1 MLSSEKFFPVVKA
14 AQTNGFRTRLIY
26 CALPSVEL
34 ALARVKLRVAEGGH
48 DVPANKIQSR
58 WDSSLD
64 NFVRLAGTVDE
75 VVLLN
80 NAGEIP
86 VEIGH
91 KNLNGQLVLV
101 DAEALPEITRRLA
114 RSKGRS
120 A

>member
-1 MLSSEKFFPVVKA
+1 MTFQLTKF
-14 AQTNGFRTRLIY
+14 
-26 CALPSVEL
+26 
-34 ALARVKLRVAEGGH
+34 RVAGTH
-48 DVPANKIQSR
+48 RWTTSCDSR
-58 WDSSLD
+58 I
-64 NFVRLAGTVDE
+64 VDE

-86 VEIGH
+86 VEIGY

-101 DAEALPEITRRLA
+101 DAEALPEIARRLA